1 MEYCKNETILKD
13 FYLKNGLTSRFNNDN
28 LYLEN
33 AFNEINRIWSE
44 NLNEIEKVNFVL
56 IAEAPLWGQTKK
68 YIYNPAVNN
77 SQFFYRSDL
86 SDILN
91 IQIANKLEFLKIL
104 NKIGFVVV
112 DISPFPL
119 NPKNTAINYRD
130 LSINQYRQLVSMT
143 LPYFFNEKIKEI
155 SNKKSE
161 NCKVFFRY
169 TRVKNIFEDLII
181 KTLVDHKMVTTI
193 DELSDISQKGGG
205 INKPMLGKIL
215 KSELKYE
222 FKPN

>member
-13 FYLKNGLTSRFNNDN
+13 FYLKNGLTSRFDNDN

-33 AFNEINRIWSE
+33 AFNEINRIWTE

-56 IAEAPLWGQTKK
+56 IAEAPLWGQTRK
-68 YIYNPAVNN
+68 YIYNPAINN

-104 NKIGFVVV
+104 NKIGLVVV

-205 INKPMLGKIL
+205 INKAMLGKIL
-215 KSELKYE
+215 KSELK
-222 FKPN
+222 PN

>member
-1 MEYCKNETILKD
+1 MEYSKNETILKD
-13 FYLKNGLTSRFNNDN
+13 FYLKNGLTSRFDNDN

-33 AFNEINRIWSE
+33 AFNEINRIWTE

-56 IAEAPLWGQTKK
+56 IAEAPLWGQTRK
-68 YIYNPAVNN
+68 YIYNPEINN

-104 NKIGFVVV
+104 NKIGLVVV

-205 INKPMLGKIL
+205 INKAMLGKIL
-215 KSELKYE
+215 ISELK
-222 FKPN
+222 PN

>member
-1 MEYCKNETILKD
+1 MEYSKNETILKD
-13 FYLKNGLTSRFNNDN
+13 FYLKNGLTSRFDNDN

-33 AFNEINRIWSE
+33 AFNEINRIWTE
-44 NLNEIEKVNFVL
+44 NLNEIEKVNFIL
-56 IAEAPLWGQTKK
+56 IAEAPLWGQTRK
-68 YIYNPAVNN
+68 YIYNPEINN

-104 NKIGFVVV
+104 NKIGLVVV

-205 INKPMLGKIL
+205 INKAMLGKIL
-215 KSELKYE
+215 ISELK
-222 FKPN
+222 PN

>member
-13 FYLKNGLTSRFNNDN
+13 FYLKNGLTSRFDNDN

-33 AFNEINRIWSE
+33 AFNEINRIWTE

-56 IAEAPLWGQTKK
+56 IAEAPLWGQTRK
-68 YIYNPAVNN
+68 YIYNPAINN

-104 NKIGFVVV
+104 NKIGLVVV

-130 LSINQYRQLVSMT
+130 LSTNQYRQLVSLT
-143 LPYFFNEKIKEI
+143 LPYFFEEKIKAI
-155 SNKKSE
+155 SIKKSD

-169 TRVKNIFEDLII
+169 TRVKNTFEDLII
-181 KTLVDHKMVTTI
+181 KTLVDHKMVRTK
-193 DELSDISQKGGG
+193 DEISDISQNGGG
-205 INKPMLGKIL
+205 INRAKLGEIL
-215 KSELKYE
+215 NSELKYE
-222 FKPN
+222 

>member
-1 MEYCKNETILKD
+1 MEYSKNETILKD
-13 FYLKNGLTSRFNNDN
+13 FYLKNGLTSRFDNDN

-33 AFNEINRIWSE
+33 AFNEINRIWTE

-56 IAEAPLWGQTKK
+56 IAEAPLWGQTRK
-68 YIYNPAVNN
+68 YIYNPEINN

-104 NKIGFVVV
+104 NKIGLVVV

-143 LPYFFNEKIKEI
+143 LPYFFKEKIKEI

-205 INKPMLGKIL
+205 INKAMLGKIL
-215 KSELKYE
+215 ISELK
-222 FKPN
+222 PN

>member
-13 FYLKNGLTSRFNNDN
+13 FYLKNGLTSRFDNDN

-33 AFNEINRIWSE
+33 AFNEINRIWTE

-56 IAEAPLWGQTKK
+56 IAEAPLWGQTRK
-68 YIYNPAVNN
+68 YIYNPAINN

-104 NKIGFVVV
+104 NKIGLVVV

-181 KTLVDHKMVTTI
+181 KTLVDHKMITTI

-205 INKPMLGKIL
+205 INKAMLGKIL
-215 KSELKYE
+215 ISELN
-222 FKPN
+222 PN

>member
-1 MEYCKNETILKD
+1 MEYSKNETILKD
-13 FYLKNGLTSRFNNDN
+13 FYLKNGLTSRFDNDN

-33 AFNEINRIWSE
+33 AFNEINRIWTD

-56 IAEAPLWGQTKK
+56 IAEAPLWGQTRK
-68 YIYNPAVNN
+68 YIYNPEINN

-104 NKIGFVVV
+104 NKIGLVVV

-205 INKPMLGKIL
+205 INKAMLGKIL
-215 KSELKYE
+215 ISELK
-222 FKPN
+222 PN

>member
-13 FYLKNGLTSRFNNDN
+13 FYLKNGLTSRFDNDN

-33 AFNEINRIWSE
+33 AFNEINRIWTE

-56 IAEAPLWGQTKK
+56 IAEAPLWGQTRK
-68 YIYNPAVNN
+68 YIYNPAINN

-104 NKIGFVVV
+104 NKIGLVVV

-205 INKPMLGKIL
+205 INKAMLGKIL
-215 KSELKYE
+215 ISELN
-222 FKPN
+222 PN